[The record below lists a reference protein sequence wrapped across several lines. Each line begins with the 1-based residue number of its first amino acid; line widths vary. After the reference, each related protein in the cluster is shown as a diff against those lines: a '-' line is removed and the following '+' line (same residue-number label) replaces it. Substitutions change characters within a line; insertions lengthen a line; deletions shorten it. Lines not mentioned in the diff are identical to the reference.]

1 MFYQR
6 ETGTKQVPKEIEEKR
21 EELIGIVRDIF
32 QNCAASNN
40 EKLTGSELEEI
51 TEKVANH
58 FMRTIPLH
66 PEGSGLSF
74 RITIRSGGIGDGSSI
89 KPGNIWLNWKQV
101 LIEGSES
108 ILSIA
113 GAVAVPWL
121 VPFAGLVVCN
131 RIWSVLHIKIT
142 ERHAAVIWTMWLK
155 RDKENSIKNDAV
167 LDSVN
172 IELSKFNR
180 LKMNHEELNILLKDL
195 EGMKCIE
202 KTGENKWRLREL
214 VRVV

>member
-1 MFYQR
+1 MKAQK
-6 ETGTKQVPKEIEEKR
+6 ENNTKQVLK
-21 EELIGIVRDIF
+21 GIVRNTI
-32 QNCAASNN
+32 QNCVTPNK
-40 EKLTGSELEEI
+40 ERLTDSELEEI

-58 FMRTIPLH
+58 FMTTIPLH
-66 PEGSGLSF
+66 PEGGGLSF
-74 RITIRSGGIGDGSSI
+74 RIAIRPGGIGDGSSI

-113 GAVAVPWL
+113 GAVTVPWL
-121 VPFAGLVVCN
+121 VPLAGLVVCN
-131 RIWSVLHIKIT
+131 RIWSVLRIPIT
-142 ERHAAVIWTMWLK
+142 ERHAAVIWTMWIK
-155 RDKENSIKNDAV
+155 RDKENSIKDDAV

-180 LKMNHEELNILLKDL
+180 LKMNHDELTIILKDL

-202 KTGENKWRLREL
+202 KKTGNKWWLRER
-214 VRVV
+214 VRFF

>member
-1 MFYQR
+1 MNAQT
-6 ETGTKQVPKEIEEKR
+6 ENNTKHVLEE
-21 EELIGIVRDIF
+21 IVRDTI
-32 QNCAASNN
+32 QNCSSTNN

-58 FMRTIPLH
+58 FLRTIPLH
-66 PEGSGLSF
+66 PEGGGLSF
-74 RITIRSGGIGDGSSI
+74 RITIRSGGIGNGSSI

-101 LIEGSES
+101 LIEGSEI

-113 GAVAVPWL
+113 WAVAVPWL
-121 VPFAGLVVCN
+121 VPLAGLVVCN
-131 RIWSVLHIKIT
+131 RIWSLLRVPIT

-155 RDKENSIKNDAV
+155 RDKENSITDDAV
-167 LDSVN
+167 LDTVN

-180 LKMNHEELNILLKDL
+180 LKMNQDELTIILKDL

-202 KTGENKWRLREL
+202 KTEGYKWRLREL

>member
-1 MFYQR
+1 MNAQK
-6 ETGTKQVPKEIEEKR
+6 ENNTKHVLE
-21 EELIGIVRDIF
+21 GIVRDTI
-32 QNCAASNN
+32 QNCSSTNN

-58 FMRTIPLH
+58 FLRTIPLH
-66 PEGSGLSF
+66 PEGGGQSF

-89 KPGNIWLNWKQV
+89 KAGNIWLNWKHV

-121 VPFAGLVVCN
+121 VPLAGLVVCN
-131 RIWSVLHIKIT
+131 RIWSLLRVP
-142 ERHAAVIWTMWLK
+142 
-155 RDKENSIKNDAV
+155 
-167 LDSVN
+167 
-172 IELSKFNR
+172 NR
-180 LKMNHEELNILLKDL
+180 LKMNQDELTIILKDL

-202 KTGENKWRLREL
+202 KTEGNKWRLREL